1 MLVMMMCN
9 TSFVL
14 ERAVSSPSKS
24 FVPVVGCV
32 GYIFSVLAVQM
43 CRPSECS
50 LTCYDL
56 EYCPCVNVCLSS
68 VLVLRISV
76 LSDCVAFDI
85 L

>member
-24 FVPVVGCV
+24 FVPVMDCV

-56 EYCPCVNVCLSS
+56 EYCPCASVCLSS
-68 VLVLRISV
+68 FLVLRISV

>member
-24 FVPVVGCV
+24 LVPLMGCV
-32 GYIFSVLAVQM
+32 GYVFSVLAVQM
-43 CRPSECS
+43 CRPTEYS
-50 LTCYDL
+50 LICYDP
-56 EYCPCVNVCLSS
+56 EYCPFVNVCLSS
-68 VLVLRISV
+68 VLLLRIYV

>member
-24 FVPVVGCV
+24 FVPVMGCV

-43 CRPSECS
+43 CRPSE
-50 LTCYDL
+50 YDL
-56 EYCPCVNVCLSS
+56 EYCSCVKVCLSS
-68 VLVLRISV
+68 VLVLRMSV